1 LQDGAWKKELKRLWY
16 AFLQIWAQ
24 LICVLLFRIRVY
36 GRKNIPEKGPVLIV
50 SNHQSFLDPIL
61 IGVGLA
67 RQVNFM
73 ARMSLFKNRLFAFL
87 IRSLN
92 AFPLKRGMVDPAALR
107 HAVQLLKDGE
117 MLLLFPEGT
126 RTFTGQIAAVRPG
139 FLSIL
144 KRTRAALI
152 PAVIEGAYQAWPRDR
167 KLFGFHRI
175 RVIFGASMGYPEHG
189 GQDLRE
195 ICLTVKKRLE
205 ELQADVRKR

>member
-1 LQDGAWKKELKRLWY
+1 MQNGLWKKELKRFWY

-24 LICVLLFRIRVY
+24 LICILLFRIRVY
-36 GRKNIPEKGPVLIV
+36 GRKNIPEKGPVLIL

-73 ARMSLFKNRLFAFL
+73 ARMSLFRNGLFAFL

-92 AFPLKRGMVDPAALR
+92 AFPLKRGAVDPAALR
-107 HAVQLLKDGE
+107 HGVRILRDGDV
-117 MLLLFPEGT
+117 LLLFPEGT
-126 RTFTGQIAAVRPG
+126 RTSTGEIAAVRPG

-152 PAVIEGAYQAWPRDR
+152 PAVVEGAYQAWPRDR

-175 RVIFGASMGYPEHG
+175 KVIFGAAVEYPEAVEG
-189 GQDLRE
+189 DRRD
-195 ICLTVKKRLE
+195 ICLTLKKRLE